1 MLDVVVGRARA
12 MVKEDCTIFQEK
24 VEEIQVWGEQSVR
37 HVESEMLLRQP
48 RVYYEGGTIPILPP
62 YTQDN

>member
-1 MLDVVVGRARA
+1 

-24 VEEIQVWGEQSVR
+24 VEEIQVWGGEQSVR
-37 HVESEMLLRQP
+37 HVEYEVLLRQP
-48 RVYYEGGTIPILPP
+48 RVYCEGGTIPILPP